1 MKIIWRKW
9 TFANMDIFT
18 AFHLITLYLKN
29 HLRKKYLYIV
39 QLSINIT
46 TNYIKLNLQKLTG
59 MEEYKLKTWGMYQLL
74 INSSVCHVFVVSR
87 KFLPL
92 YTFFKSLESS
102 FWVWHIVADPRA
114 NNCVGGRK
122 QLFWLTLKVS
132 LLGLSQKI
140 FFIFLFQNYL
150 SLDFQ
155 KLCRH
160 KNVLKA

>member
-1 MKIIWRKW
+1 MRNLSNCENNQRKW

-29 HLRKKYLYIV
+29 HLRKKSLYIV

-46 TNYIKLNLQKLTG
+46 KNYIKLNLQKLTG

-92 YTFFKSLESS
+92 YTFFKPLESS

-122 QLFWLTLKVS
+122 TAVLTYFESFLVRVKPKNLLYFSLPKLFVP
-132 LLGLSQKI
+132 GFPKI
-140 FFIFLFQNYL
+140 
-150 SLDFQ
+150 
-155 KLCRH
+155 
-160 KNVLKA
+160 V

>member
-1 MKIIWRKW
+1 MRNLSNCENNQRKW

-29 HLRKKYLYIV
+29 HLRKKSLYIV
-39 QLSINIT
+39 QLSINKT
-46 TNYIKLNLQKLTG
+46 KNYIKLNLQKLTG

-92 YTFFKSLESS
+92 YTFFKPLESS
-102 FWVWHIVADPRA
+102 FWVWHIFADPRA

-122 QLFWLTLKVS
+122 TAVLTHFESFLVRVKPKS
-132 LLGLSQKI
+132 LLYFSLPKLFVPGFPKI
-140 FFIFLFQNYL
+140 
-150 SLDFQ
+150 
-155 KLCRH
+155 
-160 KNVLKA
+160 V

>member
-18 AFHLITLYLKN
+18 TFHLITLYLKN
-29 HLRKKYLYIV
+29 HLRKKSLYIV
-39 QLSINIT
+39 QLSINKT
-46 TNYIKLNLQKLTG
+46 ENYIKLNLQKLTG

-92 YTFFKSLESS
+92 YTFFKPLESS

-122 QLFWLTLKVS
+122 TAVFTYFESFLVRVKPKNLLYFSLPKLFVP
-132 LLGLSQKI
+132 GFPKI
-140 FFIFLFQNYL
+140 
-150 SLDFQ
+150 
-155 KLCRH
+155 
-160 KNVLKA
+160 V

>member
-29 HLRKKYLYIV
+29 HLRKKSLYIV

-46 TNYIKLNLQKLTG
+46 KNYIKLNLQKLTG

-92 YTFFKSLESS
+92 YTFFKPLESS
-102 FWVWHIVADPRA
+102 FWVLHIVAGQII
-114 NNCVGGRK
+114 VWEEEK

>member
-1 MKIIWRKW
+1 
-9 TFANMDIFT
+9 MDICQHGYFYRLSSYN
-18 AFHLITLYLKN
+18 FILEESP
-29 HLRKKYLYIV
+29 KKKSLYIV

-74 INSSVCHVFVVSR
+74 INSSVCHVFEVSR

-92 YTFFKSLESS
+92 YTFFKPLESS

-122 QLFWLTLKVS
+122 TAVLTHFESFHVRVKPKTLLYFSLPKLFVP
-132 LLGLSQKI
+132 GFPKI
-140 FFIFLFQNYL
+140 
-150 SLDFQ
+150 
-155 KLCRH
+155 
-160 KNVLKA
+160 V

>member
-18 AFHLITLYLKN
+18 TFHLITLYLKN
-29 HLRKKYLYIV
+29 HLRKKSLYIV

-46 TNYIKLNLQKLTG
+46 KNYIKLNLQKLTG

-92 YTFFKSLESS
+92 YTFFKPLESS
-102 FWVWHIVADPRA
+102 FWVWHIFADPRA

-122 QLFWLTLKVS
+122 TAVFNHFESFLVRVKPKTLLYFSPLKLFVP
-132 LLGLSQKI
+132 GFPKI
-140 FFIFLFQNYL
+140 
-150 SLDFQ
+150 
-155 KLCRH
+155 
-160 KNVLKA
+160 V